1 MAPPGA
7 CENQTSV
14 LDLNRAKTNPRST
27 NGKCGDDVRWT
38 VNYLTSSGLSFPICY
53 TITLAVS
60 QSMICDF
67 KKNSCQQ
74 MLRIVLANHAG
85 GGGKSLGRVGLPYLS
100 CNLISRIVFPKREGR
115 RKDRMAE
122 RDGRREGE
130 GKVERIYSG
139 KNNCTKGTPQQDCS
153 LLFVEVTGII
163 LSA

>member
-1 MAPPGA
+1 
-7 CENQTSV
+7 
-14 LDLNRAKTNPRST
+14 
-27 NGKCGDDVRWT
+27 
-38 VNYLTSSGLSFPICY
+38 
-53 TITLAVS
+53 
-60 QSMICDF
+60 
-67 KKNSCQQ
+67 

-130 GKVERIYSG
+130 GKVERLYSG
-139 KNNCTKGTPQQDCS
+139 KNNYTKGTPQQDCS

-163 LSA
+163 LSELCIKSK